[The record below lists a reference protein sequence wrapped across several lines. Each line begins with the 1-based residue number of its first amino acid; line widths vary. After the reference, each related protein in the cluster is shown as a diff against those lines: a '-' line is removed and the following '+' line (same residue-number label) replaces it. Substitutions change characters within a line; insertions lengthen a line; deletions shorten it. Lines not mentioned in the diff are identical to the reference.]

1 MPKLKPT
8 EREEINRIVRS
19 CIVGGMERQGLSSSD
34 MARKLSVSE
43 GTIRNRMN
51 NPSDFTVRELVCAAK
66 ALKFTPFQA
75 ASIILGREITVKEVF
90 DGVLKF

>member
-1 MPKLKPT
+1 
-8 EREEINRIVRS
+8 
-19 CIVGGMERQGLSSSD
+19 MEVTGLSAD
-34 MARKLSVSE
+34 TFWKGETEISVSE